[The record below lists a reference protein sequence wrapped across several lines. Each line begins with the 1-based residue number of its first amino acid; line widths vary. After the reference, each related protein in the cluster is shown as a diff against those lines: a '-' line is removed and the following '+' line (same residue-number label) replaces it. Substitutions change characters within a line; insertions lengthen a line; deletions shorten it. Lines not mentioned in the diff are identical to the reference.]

1 MTKETK
7 QATEL
12 ALREAAEQLGSLD
25 FGSDEYNKTLG
36 NIEKLYSTM
45 NAEEKAND
53 QLTKDYD
60 LMISNE
66 KINEARIAEDKK
78 KRRGETILRSVEIGL
93 ATGLTILTLGIE
105 AGGSTVTQ
113 TFRNIYSSTLGKIF
127 KSKK

>member
-45 NAEEKAND
+45 NAEERADD

-60 LMISNE
+60 LMNSNE

-127 KSKK
+127 KNKK